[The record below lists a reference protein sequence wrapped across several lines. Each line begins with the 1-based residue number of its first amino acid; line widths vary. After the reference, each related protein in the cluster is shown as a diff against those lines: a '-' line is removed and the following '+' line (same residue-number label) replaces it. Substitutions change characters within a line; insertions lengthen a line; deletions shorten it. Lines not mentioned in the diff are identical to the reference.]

1 MKAVVQGAGGVLIE
15 DESQRGG
22 CRKHA
27 ACAQGLHRSQHVY
40 GAGDDGDDREC
51 EEPERSSAK
60 GVQRADREHPPIRMV
75 AERSAMRE
83 LDRIGRLD
91 EERSTLHGLEAWPV
105 EVHREINTIDFSG
118 P

>member
-1 MKAVVQGAGGVLIE
+1 MKAVAQGASSVVIE
-15 DESQRGG
+15 DKSERGG

-27 ACAQGLHRSQHVY
+27 ACAQVLHRSQHVY
-40 GAGDDGDDREC
+40 RTGDDGDDREC
-51 EEPERSSAK
+51 KEPERSSAK

-91 EERSTLHGLEAWPV
+91 EERSTLHRLEARPV
-105 EVHREINTIDFSG
+105 EVH